1 MSSKSSDKRRLVL
14 FVDDDPSL
22 LRLGRISL
30 ERAGYEFIGAID
42 GRQGLQFARE
52 MRPDLILLDYMMP
65 GISGKEVFIEIAQ
78 SEDPGL
84 RHTPVVMLTAR
95 TDNHAEQRELLESGL
110 AAYLFKP
117 FGHHELLNVIDNVL
131 VMSQIKERNRTLE
144 REARQ
149 SFISTARSLISLL
162 AAKDNYTGEHSNAM
176 VDLAETL
183 ALNFGLPETEVINIK
198 LGALLHDRGKIGV
211 PEGIRL
217 KPSRLT
223 QEETEIMRRH
233 VDYGA
238 QALEGMP
245 HMGTVRQIVKHHHE
259 WWNGGGYP
267 SGLRGEAIP
276 LGARIIA
283 VVDAYDAMTSN
294 RPYRPGMPRATA
306 IERLRAAV
314 GIQFQHDAVEKLVEC
329 LDVYDDERA
338 RSMNLRFL
346 EELQHG

>member
-1 MSSKSSDKRRLVL
+1 MSSKLSGKRRLVL
-14 FVDDDPSL
+14 FIDDDPSL
-22 LRLGRISL
+22 LQLGRISL
-30 ERAGYEFIGAID
+30 ERAGYEFIGASD
-42 GRQGLQFARE
+42 GQQGLAFARE
-52 MRPDLILLDYMMP
+52 ICPDLILLDYMMP
-65 GISGKEVFIEIAQ
+65 GMNGKEVFVEIAHDSDDQ
-78 SEDPGL
+78 L

-95 TDNHAEQRELLESGL
+95 TENYAEQRELLESGL

-117 FGHHELLNVIDNVL
+117 FGNQELLNVIDNVL

-162 AAKDNYTGEHSNAM
+162 AAKDNYTGEHSNTM
-176 VDLAETL
+176 VDLAEAL
-183 ALNFGLPETEVINIK
+183 ALRFNLSETEVINIK
-198 LGALLHDRGKIGV
+198 LGALLHDIGKIGV
-211 PEGIRL
+211 PEAILL

-223 QEETEIMRRH
+223 PEETAIMRRH

-245 HMGTVRQIVKHHHE
+245 HMESVREIVKHHHE

-267 SGLRGEAIP
+267 AGLKEEAIP

-294 RPYRPGMPRATA
+294 RPYRQGMPRATA

-314 GIQFQHDAVEKLVEC
+314 GIQFNHEAVEKLIEC
-329 LDVYDDERA
+329 LDAYDDERA

-346 EELQHG
+346 EELHYK

>member
-1 MSSKSSDKRRLVL
+1 MSGKRPDKRRLVL

-22 LRLGRISL
+22 LKLGRISL
-30 ERAGYEFIGAID
+30 ERAGYEFLGASD
-42 GRQGLQFARE
+42 GRQGLYFARE

-78 SEDPGL
+78 SDDERL

-95 TDNHAEQRELLESGL
+95 TDNHSEQRELLESGL

-131 VMSQIKERNRTLE
+131 IMSQIKERNRILE
-144 REARQ
+144 REARE
-149 SFISTARSLISLL
+149 SLISTARSLISLL
-162 AAKDNYTGEHSNAM
+162 AAKDSYTGEHSNAM
-176 VDLAETL
+176 VELAEVV
-183 ALNFGLPETEVINIK
+183 ALSFGLSETEVINIK
-198 LGALLHDRGKIGV
+198 LGALLHDIGKIGV
-211 PEGIRL
+211 PEAILL

-223 QEETEIMRRH
+223 SEETDVMRRH

-245 HMGTVRQIVKHHHE
+245 HMGSVHNIVKHHHE

-267 SGLRGEAIP
+267 AGLKGEAIP

-294 RPYRPGMPRATA
+294 RPYRQGMPRAKA

-314 GIQFQHDAVEKLVEC
+314 DIQFDHNAVEKLIEC
-329 LDVYDDERA
+329 LSVYDDERA
-338 RSMNLRFL
+338 RSMNLHFL
-346 EELQHG
+346 EELHR

>member
-1 MSSKSSDKRRLVL
+1 MSNKLSDKRRLVL

-22 LRLGRISL
+22 LQLGRISL
-30 ERAGYEFIGAID
+30 ERAGYEFIGASD
-42 GRQGLQFARE
+42 GRQGLEFARE
-52 MRPDLILLDYMMP
+52 IRPDLILLDYMMP
-65 GISGKEVFIEIAQ
+65 GMSGKEVFDEIAR
-78 SEDPGL
+78 SDDSRL

-117 FGHHELLNVIDNVL
+117 FGHQELLNVIDNVL

-162 AAKDNYTGEHSNAM
+162 AAKDNYTGEHSNTM
-176 VDLAETL
+176 VDLAEAL
-183 ALNFGLPETEVINIK
+183 ALSFGLSETQVINVK
-198 LGALLHDRGKIGV
+198 LGALLHDIGKIGV
-211 PEGIRL
+211 PEGILL

-223 QEETEIMRRH
+223 PEETEIMRRH

-245 HMGTVRQIVKHHHE
+245 HMESVREIVKHHHE

-267 SGLRGEAIP
+267 SGLKEDAIP

-294 RPYRPGMPRATA
+294 RPYRQGMPRHVA
-306 IERLRAAV
+306 IERLRDAI
-314 GIQFQHDAVEKLVEC
+314 GIQFNHEAVEKLIEC
-329 LDVYDDERA
+329 LDAYDDERA

-346 EELQHG
+346 EELHHK

>member
-198 LGALLHDRGKIGV
+198 LGALLHDIGKIGV
-211 PEGIRL
+211 PEGILL

>member
-1 MSSKSSDKRRLVL
+1 MSDKRSDKKLVL

-22 LRLGRISL
+22 LKLGRISL
-30 ERAGYEFIGAID
+30 ERAGYEFIGASD
-42 GRQGLQFARE
+42 GRQGLDFARE

-65 GISGKEVFIEIAQ
+65 GFSGKEVFDRIAQ
-78 SEDPGL
+78 SDDPHL
-84 RHTPVVMLTAR
+84 RHTPVIMLTAR
-95 TDNHAEQRELLESGL
+95 TENQTEQREMLEQGL

-131 VMSQIKERNRTLE
+131 IMSQIKERNRTLE
-144 REARQ
+144 REAHQ

-162 AAKDNYTGEHSNAM
+162 AAKDNYTGEHSNMM
-176 VDLAETL
+176 VDLAEAL
-183 ALNFGLPETEVINIK
+183 AQCHGLSETEVINIK
-198 LGALLHDRGKIGV
+198 LGALLHDIGKIGV
-211 PEGIRL
+211 PETILL
-217 KPSRLT
+217 KPGRLT
-223 QEETEIMRRH
+223 PEETSVMRRH

-245 HMGTVRQIVKHHHE
+245 QMKGVREIVKHHHE

-267 SGLRGEAIP
+267 SGLKGDAIP

-294 RPYRPGMPRATA
+294 RPYRQGMPRATA

-314 GIQFQHDAVEKLVEC
+314 GIQFNHDIVEKLVEC

-338 RSMNLRFL
+338 RSMNLQFL
-346 EELQHG
+346 EELHHK